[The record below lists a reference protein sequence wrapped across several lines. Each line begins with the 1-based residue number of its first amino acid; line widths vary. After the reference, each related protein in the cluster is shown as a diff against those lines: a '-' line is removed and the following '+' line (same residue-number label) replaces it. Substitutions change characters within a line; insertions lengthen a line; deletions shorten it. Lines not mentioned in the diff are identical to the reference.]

1 MESRM
6 PQEFRC
12 RILYSD
18 IDGTLLNS
26 RHHVSRGTR
35 ERILELDRRG
45 IPFILVS
52 ARMPEGVRVVQRE
65 LGIHRPIICYSG
77 GLILDENGQ
86 ELYSRRMELGTA
98 AKIRDVLKERF
109 PGICC
114 NAYGGSLWVVED
126 NRDLRVVREERIVK
140 GKALCGDLREV
151 FAGDGGIHKFLLM
164 GEPEDIRQAEEFLR
178 DGYPGLTVLRSNEY
192 YLEVMDGAVDKA
204 EGVRF
209 LCGHYGIP
217 AEEAAAFGD
226 GENDVGMLRAVKYG
240 FAMGNASKSVREQ
253 AAFVTL
259 TNDEEGILEAI
270 RELQQGKTK
279 GNG

>member
-1 MESRM
+1 M
-6 PQEFRC
+6 
-12 RILYSD
+12 
-18 IDGTLLNS
+18 
-26 RHHVSRGTR
+26 
-35 ERILELDRRG
+35 
-45 IPFILVS
+45 
-52 ARMPEGVRVVQRE
+52 
-65 LGIHRPIICYSG
+65 
-77 GLILDENGQ
+77 
-86 ELYSRRMELGTA
+86 
-98 AKIRDVLKERF
+98 
-109 PGICC
+109 
-114 NAYGGSLWVVED
+114 
-126 NRDLRVVREERIVK
+126 
-140 GKALCGDLREV
+140 
-151 FAGDGGIHKFLLM
+151 
-164 GEPEDIRQAEEFLR
+164 
-178 DGYPGLTVLRSNEY
+178 
-192 YLEVMDGAVDKA
+192 MDGAVDKA